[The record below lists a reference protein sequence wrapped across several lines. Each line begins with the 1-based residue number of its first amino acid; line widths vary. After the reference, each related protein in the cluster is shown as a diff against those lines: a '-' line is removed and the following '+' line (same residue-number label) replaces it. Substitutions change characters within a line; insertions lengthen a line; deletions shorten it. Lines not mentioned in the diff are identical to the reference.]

1 MEKYLLVLLKFLY
14 YSHLL
19 KKFPDDISSS
29 KNCQQMASLLDE
41 FARLF
46 LSRQVAPPGG
56 LQKATYKLKRNC
68 FLHLQ
73 ASFPRDLLEVSK
85 ESHLWGNNFRRRM
98 FLKLRRHIIRAGS
111 KQGS

>member
-1 MEKYLLVLLKFLY
+1 MEKYLLVLLETESLY

-19 KKFPDDISSS
+19 KKVPNDFTDSS

-41 FARLF
+41 FPRLF

-56 LQKATYKLKRNC
+56 LQKATYKLKRNY

-73 ASFPRDLLEVSK
+73 ASFPMDLLEVSK
-85 ESHLWGNNFRRRM
+85 DSHLWGNNFRRSM
-98 FLKLRRHIIRAGS
+98 FF
-111 KQGS
+111 